1 MRDYSA
7 IVQGQ
12 GYPGSTTQTDAQGI
26 GGNPITGAIGG
37 GLLGAGLG
45 RSLAS
50 EAAIAEG
57 GIGAVGGWPFLLGGA
72 ALGTL
77 GGLF

>member
-1 MRDYSA
+1 M
-7 IVQGQ
+7 
-12 GYPGSTTQTDAQGI
+12 
-26 GGNPITGAIGG
+26 
-37 GLLGAGLG
+37 GAGLG

-72 ALGTL
+72 ALG
-77 GGLF
+77 GLFSK